1 MDMSE
6 IAALLSCVTGKS
18 WTAESLMEAGDRIWN
33 LERLFNIRDGF
44 SRKDDTL
51 PPRLLDEPMP
61 EGPAGGQVV
70 ELDQLLD
77 DYYRTRQWEQNGIPT
92 LDLLTKLELTKEA
105 KSIPLNT
112 SKGGLRS

>member
-1 MDMSE
+1 MEMAE
-6 IAALLSCVTGKS
+6 IAQLLSCVTGKS
-18 WTAESLMEAGDRIWN
+18 WTAESLLEAGDRIWN
-33 LERLFNIRDGF
+33 LERLFNIREGF

-61 EGPAGGQVV
+61 EGPARGQVV
-70 ELDQLLD
+70 ELDRLLD
-77 DYYRTRQWEQNGIPT
+77 DYYRLRQWDPSGNPT
-92 LDLLTKLELTKEA
+92 LNLLTKLELTKEA